1 MRQESSN
8 SDEEFVG
15 LKFLYR
21 PGASNDA
28 PLIVL
33 VHGRGGNVQVMWSFE
48 RSLPADAAVV
58 SFEATLPDKE
68 VGGKSWW
75 ELGAT
80 EPAGS
85 EEVLSAVRRVSYA
98 LSAFIQLQGL
108 NPTTTVF
115 LGFSQG
121 AALIAAGLVS
131 GALHG
136 DGFGLLCGFIP
147 RFVASAPAIDGTPQ
161 VFVGHGTLDRTV
173 SVERA
178 QWGVQ
183 FLRDQGLMVTFIEE
197 EVEHKLGIQCTRGLR
212 TWLEDVVH

>member
-1 MRQESSN
+1 MRQESSS
-8 SDEEFVG
+8 SDQEYVG

-21 PGASNDA
+21 PGASSTA

-68 VGGKSWW
+68 IGGRSWW

-80 EPAGS
+80 EPARS

-98 LSAFIQLQGL
+98 LSAFLQLQTLG
-108 NPTTTVF
+108 PSSIVF

-121 AALIAAGLVS
+121 AALISAGLAS
-131 GALHG
+131 GVLRAE
-136 DGFGLLCGFIP
+136 GFGLLCGFIP
-147 RFVASAPAIDGTPQ
+147 RFLTSAPAIDGAPQ
-161 VFVGHGTLDRTV
+161 VFVAHGTLDQTV
-173 SVERA
+173 SVDRA
-178 QWGVQ
+178 RQGVN
-183 FLRDQGLMVTFIEE
+183 FLRDQGLAVTYVEE
-197 EVEHKLGIQCTRGLR
+197 EVEHKLGIQCTRALK
-212 TWLEDVVH
+212 TWLEEVVR